1 VKNLSSQSALADL
14 PSCTRSAG
22 PSLIPGSRT
31 SVGAVK
37 PGESA
42 GSKRVVL
49 AALGGNLLIALAKF
63 VAAWLSGS
71 AAMLAEAVHSVADT
85 ANQGL
90 LLVGMGLSAKRDPV
104 RYPLGRAR
112 ETYLW
117 AFVVSLMLFLLGGV
131 VALYEGVK
139 KLMRPH
145 DSHGSVMAA
154 VVVLVISI
162 AIELAS
168 FRVAAREFNR
178 ARGRRS
184 IPAALFYGKD
194 PTIPIVLLED
204 TAALAGLA
212 LAFAAVTVTWATG
225 SVVADAIGSVLIG
238 VLLCGVGLTLAY
250 ETHGLIIG
258 EAATPEMRARALGVV
273 TGTPGVEGVSQM
285 LTLHIGPDTVLLAL
299 KVRFR
304 RGASVEEVEQVTN
317 VVEERVRAAVPEM
330 QKIFIEADGDYDPK
344 KDPLAALDGEG
355 S

>member
-1 VKNLSSQSALADL
+1 MKSGDSPSS
-14 PSCTRSAG
+14 R
-22 PSLIPGSRT
+22 
-31 SVGAVK
+31 K
-37 PGESA
+37 
-42 GSKRVVL
+42 VVI
-49 AALGGNLLIALAKF
+49 AALGGNALIAVAKF

-90 LLVGMGLSAKRDPV
+90 LLVGMALSAKRDPE

-117 AFVVSLMLFLLGGV
+117 AFIVSLMLFLLGGV

-139 KLMRPH
+139 KITSPGEA
-145 DSHGSVMAA
+145 HGSVVAA
-154 VVVLVISI
+154 VAVLGVSI
-162 AIELAS
+162 AVELAS

-184 IPAALFYGKD
+184 IAAALFYGKD

-204 TAALAGLA
+204 TAALAGLVI
-212 LAFAAVTVTWATG
+212 AFGAVATSWATG
-225 SVVADAIGSVLIG
+225 SVVADGIGSILIG

-273 TGTPGVEGVSQM
+273 AETPGVEGVSQM

-304 RGASVEEVEQVTN
+304 RGATVEEVERVTN
-317 VVEERVRAAVPEM
+317 TVEERVRAAVPEM
-330 QKIFIEADGDYDPK
+330 QKIFIEADGDYDPT
-344 KDPLAALDGEG
+344 KDPLAPLDGERA
-355 S
+355 